1 MTPPG
6 AYKVASRNRSFESY
20 LDPSV
25 RSARR
30 IARIVRSLRE
40 QIAAGDGECVRIRCV
55 LRDPREIYRLELD
68 LPEIGV
74 SRITLLDRDALE
86 ELLAHDDVRMRVHA
100 SGLAG
105 GPAARAP
112 R

>member
-1 MTPPG
+1 MSAPG
-6 AYKVASRNRSFESY
+6 AYKVASRNRSFEAY

-30 IARIVRSLRE
+30 IDRIVRSLRE

-74 SRITLLDRDALE
+74 SRMTLLDRDALE
-86 ELLAHDDVRMRVHA
+86 QLLAHEDVRARVRA
-100 SGLAG
+100 TGLASRS
-105 GPAARAP
+105 AR
-112 R
+112 